1 MTSKQLALPE
11 RLPQRGSSAPLGE
24 IGLRIQA
31 EYLELTVEAVEGLAR
46 ATADLSGPQDVLD
59 RIIETH
65 DGNVWSLTWPKD
77 GKGRGSGT
85 VFIQSGGFQSVNMS
99 GGFHGR
105 MTVNGVDI
113 TDMVNAARGEPLRA
127 KFRVPAKS
135 ALMAKVDAGDIR
147 TNGLLAGVRANSVS
161 ADVTCDG
168 PVVQLQAT
176 TISGDITAEQDTGP
190 VTAQSTSGDV
200 TLAAARGVVQVQT
213 VSGDISVHAIESVMI
228 SGTSVSGDVRVTAAS
243 GAHPIA
249 SGNSVSGR
257 VRLPH

>member
-11 RLPQRGSSAPLGE
+11 RLPQRGSSAPLGA
-24 IGLRIQA
+24 IGLKIQA

-65 DGNVWSLTWPKD
+65 EGNVWSLTWPKD
-77 GKGRGSGT
+77 GKGHGGGG
-85 VFIQSGGFQSVNMS
+85 VFIQSGGYQSVHMS

-127 KFRVPAKS
+127 RFQVPAKS

-147 TNGLLAGVRANSVS
+147 TSGLLTGVRANSVS

-168 PVVQLQAT
+168 PVNPAPGHHDLRRHHGRA
-176 TISGDITAEQDTGP
+176 GHRPGYRAEHLGRCDPGRCSRRGP
-190 VTAQSTSGDV
+190 GPDRQ
-200 TLAAARGVVQVQT
+200 RR
-213 VSGDISVHAIESVMI
+213 H
-228 SGTSVSGDVRVTAAS
+228 
-243 GAHPIA
+243 
-249 SGNSVSGR
+249 
-257 VRLPH
+257 